1 MIDRNTAAGCRAALH
16 ALRRAIGFRS
26 LSRAR
31 AERRAG
37 LRHRWNHG
45 GCPMG
50 GRTTRERGALLIVA
64 FVAAAVPLLTAAQS
78 QPAGVVLVA
87 SGLAF
92 PRGVTWD
99 DSGQMYVALAGDGPA
114 PDASSGTTDVEHAFG
129 LFYAGFNAAVVKI
142 DKACGVPVATGLP
155 SEQQRSG
162 WHQGVSSLAFLD
174 GTLYAAVDG
183 AGSAR
188 GNPNNPSGVYMI
200 GSNGGWAAVASLDAW
215 MPAHPVSDVPGDLDP
230 NGEPYSLIVDG
241 SSLVL
246 SESNSGQLLR
256 VTSDGT
262 ITRIVDLS
270 DPHRVPTGLAMD
282 KDGNYYVGTLGVTP
296 YPDGSAQVFKI
307 TPDGKIETVWTGLTM
322 VTDLAIGPDGAL
334 YALEMST
341 GNTTEPPF
349 YQRNT
354 GKMVRQT
361 GPTSAE
367 DVVTGLDLPISMQFG
382 PDGAFYISFPA
393 IHAEGGAGG
402 VARIDLTADAP
413 IAVSPDILNLKE
425 STCTP
430 VGVSK
435 DAGEPTTGPSAA
447 GGEQIGTPIAAPAE
461 PTETSA
467 PGETADGEATT
478 GTSIEIKDYAFTPPK
493 LTVSAGTTV
502 TWTNN
507 DAVPHTAT
515 ASDGTF
521 DSGNLNPGQSFA
533 FTFAKPGDYAYACQ
547 YHAGMTGTIVV
558 K

>member
-1 MIDRNTAAGCRAALH
+1 MD
-16 ALRRAIGFRS
+16 
-26 LSRAR
+26 
-31 AERRAG
+31 
-37 LRHRWNHG
+37 
-45 GCPMG
+45 

-64 FVAAAVPLLTAAQS
+64 LVAAAAPLFTAAQS
-78 QPAGVVLVA
+78 QPAGVKLVA

-92 PRGVTWD
+92 PRGITWD

-155 SEQQRSG
+155 SGQQRSG

-174 GTLYAAVDG
+174 GILYAAVDG

-256 VTSDGT
+256 VSPDGT

-282 KDGNYYVGTLGVTP
+282 KDGNFYVGTLGVTP
-296 YPDGSAQVFKI
+296 YPDGSSLVFKI
-307 TPDGKIETVWTGLTM
+307 TPDGKTETVWTGLTM

-435 DAGEPTTGPSAA
+435 DAGEPTTGPPAA

-478 GTSIEIKDYAFTPPK
+478 GTSIEIKDYAFTPPT